1 MARCKNLR
9 IVLDLYTLGLNN
21 KTEAGV
27 EGKRFYSVFSSF
39 FLPWQKYMK
48 KKLIKKVEE
57 KLYEG
62 KVILQYLKDTGAPE
76 AVLEEQ
82 ENGIAENIKF
92 LEYLKK

>member
-1 MARCKNLR
+1 
-9 IVLDLYTLGLNN
+9 
-21 KTEAGV
+21 
-27 EGKRFYSVFSSF
+27 
-39 FLPWQKYMK
+39 MK